1 MKYYINS
8 ITLKNGVRIELMEYQ
23 SINEKLVDILERNID
38 FIELEQ
44 IRIIIDKY
52 EFTELG
58 ARIFFNENKEVYR
71 RFYLLCNDVF
81 NSNNKKFAKNYN
93 FELIV
98 NGLIYL
104 NKNYDDYLDLIK
116 EFYINNNDKFTKYL
130 DEKVRITQRSN
141 TMKFNLLENSLCNF
155 LWLGSFDNEKNIELQ
170 KKGLRIFTEFL
181 NMFDVDEKISF
192 INKNKRNLF
201 MVFKKY
207 QTTLEMN
214 EDVKELIKK
223 YDDKEGF
230 IYLYY
235 YMVMYVFSLNYD
247 LKDLYCYNKEGAFQ
261 VEIYEDINNLLDDL
275 KVLREKEKDEL
286 LSFFKN

>member
-1 MKYYINS
+1 MKYYIDS

-23 SINEKLVDILERNID
+23 SINEKLVDILERNIE
-38 FIELEQ
+38 FIEVEQ

-93 FELIV
+93 YELIV
-98 NGLIYL
+98 NGLIHL
-104 NKNYDDYLDLIK
+104 NKNYDDYLDLIE
-116 EFYINNNDKFTKYL
+116 EFYINNSDKFTKYL
-130 DEKVRITQRSN
+130 NLNCKGTN
-141 TMKFNLLENSLCNF
+141 NKTKFYLLENSLSNF

-181 NMFDVDEKISF
+181 NMFNVDEKISF
-192 INKNKRNLF
+192 INRNKRNLF

-235 YMVMYVFSLNYD
+235 YMVMNVFSLNYD

-275 KVLREKEKDEL
+275 KVLREKEKEKI